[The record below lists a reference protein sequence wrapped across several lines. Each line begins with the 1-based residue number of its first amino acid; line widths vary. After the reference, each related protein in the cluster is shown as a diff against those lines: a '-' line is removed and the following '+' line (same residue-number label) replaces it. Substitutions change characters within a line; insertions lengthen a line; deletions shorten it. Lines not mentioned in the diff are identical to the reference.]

1 MKMRLI
7 TGSEDDP
14 KRQAPRRKRLGG
26 WTLIEL
32 MFASAIGVLILGAV
46 MTTYFYMNRTL
57 SATANYEELDRESRY
72 ALDVMT
78 RAIRQTAMLTNW
90 TSTSLAFTNRD
101 GTLLS
106 ISWDSASGYLTYNNQ
121 YPPGETKVLLKDC
134 ASLTFSAYQRTPI
147 SNTVMQF
154 DPTSATTNTKCIV
167 MDWVCRRTNYLSSA
181 QTESVQTAKVVLR
194 N

>member
-1 MKMRLI
+1 
-7 TGSEDDP
+7 
-14 KRQAPRRKRLGG
+14 
-26 WTLIEL
+26 
-32 MFASAIGVLILGAV
+32 MFASAIGALILGAV
-46 MTTYFYMNRTL
+46 MTTYFYMSRTL

-78 RAIRQTAMLTNW
+78 RAIRQSAVLTNW

-106 ISWDSASGYLTYNNQ
+106 IAWDSNSGQLTYINQ
-121 YPPGETKVLLKDC
+121 YPPATTNVLLKDC
-134 ASLTFSAYQRTPI
+134 VSLVFSAYQRTPI

-154 DPTSATTNTKCIV
+154 DATSSATNTKCIV
-167 MDWVCRRTNYLSSA
+167 MDWVCRRNNYLSSKE
-181 QTESVQTAKVVLR
+181 TESVQTAKVVLR

>member
-7 TGSEDDP
+7 TGFQGGPERQTP
-14 KRQAPRRKRLGG
+14 RQKRRDG
-26 WTLIEL
+26 WTLVEI
-32 MFASAIGVLILGAV
+32 MIASGLGTLILAAV
-46 MTTYFYMNRTL
+46 LSTFIYMNRTL

-78 RAIRQTAMLTNW
+78 RAIRQCAMLTNW

-106 ISWDSASGYLTYNNQ
+106 IAWDSNSGQLTYINQ
-121 YPPGETKVLLKDC
+121 YPPAVTNVLLKDC
-134 ASLTFSAYQRTPI
+134 ISLTFSAYQRTPI
-147 SNTVMQF
+147 SGTTMLF
-154 DPTSATTNTKCIV
+154 DTTSATTNTKCIV
-167 MDWVCRRTNYLSSA
+167 MDWVCRKTNYMSSRE
-181 QTESVQTAKVVLR
+181 TESVQTAKVVMR